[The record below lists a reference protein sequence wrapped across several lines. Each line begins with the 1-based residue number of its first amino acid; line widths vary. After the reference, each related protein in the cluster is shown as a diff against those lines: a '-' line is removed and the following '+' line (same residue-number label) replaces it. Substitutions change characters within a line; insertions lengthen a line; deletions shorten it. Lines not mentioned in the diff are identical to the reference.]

1 MKGLI
6 RLAIAVVVLAGL
18 GGLYLWL
25 GKHNKPAQAAAPP
38 LATFDSAS
46 VRQISI
52 QDGSNPPVELARQ
65 GGNWRL
71 LQPYSYAAD
80 GGQVNTLLSTLSGIR
95 PSEQLGPQKNLS
107 IFGLDKPSTVE
118 LQLAQGRKMQFQFG
132 SDVPAGGGIYMQT
145 SGSSGVVT
153 VPAYIK
159 TDAVKSAF
167 DLQDRTVLHF
177 SSDNLTGLTFL
188 EKGKRAS
195 FERKDGKWPDAKKD
209 DIQNL
214 VDTLQGARM
223 DALTDRAGKD
233 AARYGLTRPAGVLTL
248 AWKGGEGKLEIGSKQ
263 GTDYYARSSEGPAV
277 FTLAGYIVTD
287 MQNLLKPAPK
297 PAVKSAAAKKP
308 VKGARSKTS
317 PKGAPATK
325 SSNKS

>member
-1 MKGLI
+1 MKGLV

-25 GKHNKPAQAAAPP
+25 GKQNKPAEAARPP
-38 LATFDSAS
+38 LATFESAS

-52 QDGSNPPVELARQ
+52 QDGSNPPVEVAKQ

-80 GGQVNTLLSTLSGIR
+80 ETQVNTLLSTLSGIH

-107 IFGLDKPSTVE
+107 IFGLDKPSRVE
-118 LQLAQGRKMQFQFG
+118 LQLAQGKKMQFEFG
-132 SDVPAGGGIYMQT
+132 SDVPTGGGVYLQT
-145 SGSSGVVT
+145 SGQPGVVT

-177 SSDNLTGLTFL
+177 SSDNLTGLTFQ
-188 EKGKRAS
+188 EKGKEVS
-195 FERKDGKWPDAKKD
+195 FERQDGKWPEAKKD

-223 DALTDRAGKD
+223 DALTDREGKD
-233 AARYGLTRPAGVLTL
+233 AAKYGLSRPAGVLSL
-248 AWKGGEGKLEIGSKQ
+248 AWKGGQGKVEIGSKQ

-287 MQNLLKPAPK
+287 MQNLLKPALK
-297 PAVKSAAAKKP
+297 PAVKSSATKKP
-308 VKGARSKTS
+308 AKRASASKSSKWKTS
-317 PKGAPATK
+317 TQGR
-325 SSNKS
+325 

>member
-1 MKGLI
+1 MKGLV

-25 GKHNKPAQAAAPP
+25 GKQNKPAEAAAPP

-52 QDGSNPPVELARQ
+52 QDGSNPPVEVSKQ

-71 LQPYSYAAD
+71 VQPYSYAAD
-80 GGQVNTLLSTLSGIR
+80 DAQVNTLLSTLSGIH

-107 IFGLDKPSTVE
+107 IFGLDKPSRVE
-118 LQLAQGRKMQFQFG
+118 LQLAQGRKMQFAFG
-132 SDVPAGGGIYMQT
+132 SDVPTGGGVYLQT
-145 SGSSGVVT
+145 SGQSGVVT

-159 TDAVKSAF
+159 TDALKSAF

-177 SSDNLTGLTFL
+177 STDNLTGLTYQ
-188 EKGKRAS
+188 EKGKKVS
-195 FERKDGKWPDAKKD
+195 FERTNGKWPDAKKD

-223 DALTDRAGKD
+223 DALTDREGKD
-233 AARYGLTRPAGVLTL
+233 AAKYGLSRPAGVLSL
-248 AWKGGEGKLEIGSKQ
+248 AWKGGQGKVEIGSKQ

-287 MQNLLKPAPK
+287 MQNLLKPVPK
-297 PAVKSAAAKKP
+297 PVVKSTAAKKP
-308 VKGARSKTS
+308 AKSASAKQSSKS
-317 PKGAPATK
+317 
-325 SSNKS
+325 

>member
-1 MKGLI
+1 MKGLV
-6 RLAIAVVVLAGL
+6 RLAIAVVVLAGV

-25 GKHNKPAQAAAPP
+25 GKQNKPAEAAAPP

-52 QDGSNPPVELARQ
+52 QDGSNPPVTVTRQ

-71 LQPYSYAAD
+71 EQPYPYAAD
-80 GGQVNTLLSTLSGIR
+80 NGQVNTLLSTLSGIH

-118 LQLAQGRKMQFQFG
+118 LQLAQGKKMQFQFG
-132 SDVPAGGGIYMQT
+132 SDVPTGGGVYLET

-177 SSDNLTGLTFL
+177 SSDSLTRLTYQ
-188 EKGKRAS
+188 EKGKKIS

-214 VDTLQGARM
+214 LDTLQGARM
-223 DALTDRAGKD
+223 DALTDRDGKD
-233 AARYGLTRPAGVLTL
+233 AAKYGLTRPAGVLTV
-248 AWKGGEGKLEIGSKQ
+248 AWKGGQGKVEIGSKQ

-297 PAVKSAAAKKP
+297 PAVKSTAAKKP
-308 VKGARSKTS
+308 AKSASK
-317 PKGAPATK
+317 TK
-325 SSNKS
+325 SSKS